1 MTRTMLLAWGKRRG
15 SADLP
20 KPMLLAVTTASIIG
34 VCIYAVVADANPFG
48 FVAGI
53 LGALLASLGVTDFLA
68 TRSRIQS
75 QELEQRA
82 SQLEAVLKDKEVFL
96 AGVSHEVRSP
106 LTAMMG
112 FIELVNESGEALPAE
127 ERAEMLQTVSRQ
139 ATDVLSLVEDLLTSA
154 RVEAGSLSV
163 RSVRTNLGAQ
173 ARQVIEGIGETP
185 RKTIEY
191 RGEDAVALADPA
203 RVRQVVRNLLT
214 NAIRYGGDDVVVVT
228 STREGVAVLEV
239 LDNGH
244 GIPAN
249 DREAVFEPFSRS
261 DGVARVEESVG
272 LGLHVS
278 RDLARL
284 MGGDLTYSYEEGW
297 SRFQVAVPLFIDR
310 GQTSGRHQPE
320 LIA

>member
-1 MTRTMLLAWGKRRG
+1 MLKH
-15 SADLP
+15 
-20 KPMLLAVTTASIIG
+20 
-34 VCIYAVVADANPFG
+34 
-48 FVAGI
+48 
-53 LGALLASLGVTDFLA
+53 
-68 TRSRIQS
+68 
-75 QELEQRA
+75 
-82 SQLEAVLKDKEVFL
+82 KEVFL

-112 FIELVNESGEALPAE
+112 FIELVNESGEELSVQ

-163 RSVRTNLGAQ
+163 RAVRTNLGAQ
-173 ARQVIEGIGETP
+173 ARQVIEGIGESP
-185 RKTIEY
+185 RKTVQY

-214 NAIRYGGDDVVVVT
+214 NALRYGGDQVVVVT

-239 LDNGH
+239 LDNGQ
-244 GIPAN
+244 GIPSD
-249 DREAVFEPFSRS
+249 DRETVFDPFGRS
-261 DGVARVEESVG
+261 DGVAHVEESVG

-284 MGGDLTYSYEEGW
+284 MGGDLTYEYEAGW
-297 SRFQVAVPLFIDR
+297 SRFQVAVPLYIDR
-310 GQTSGRHQPE
+310 GQNNAQEHSE